1 MGFERECLPGLR
13 PALGI
18 TVLRVSNIPREKKGV
33 FHWEEGGLVVAG
45 TRVIQHPEE
54 AMSSL
59 AEVTPSLP
67 LKALARQEDKMGFR
81 ELELGKCVREL
92 PGWGRNK

>member
-1 MGFERECLPGLR
+1 M
-13 PALGI
+13 
-18 TVLRVSNIPREKKGV
+18 
-33 FHWEEGGLVVAG
+33 VAG

-59 AEVTPSLP
+59 AEVTLSLP

-92 PGWGRNK
+92 PEWGRNK